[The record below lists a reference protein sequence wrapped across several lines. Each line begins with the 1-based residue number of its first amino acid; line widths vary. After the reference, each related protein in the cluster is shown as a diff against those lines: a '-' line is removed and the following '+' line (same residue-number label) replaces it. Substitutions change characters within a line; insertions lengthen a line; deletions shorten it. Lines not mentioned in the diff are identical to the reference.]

1 LYNFEKYFPTHVE
14 KSYDF
19 LLGKF
24 FQIFKNGQK
33 KCPKFERRNIL
44 PKKAKL
50 CDHILK
56 LASGYQKNN
65 FKIVSIIFFYKYLKI
80 K

>member
-1 LYNFEKYFPTHVE
+1 
-14 KSYDF
+14 

-33 KCPKFERRNIL
+33 KCPKFEK
-44 PKKAKL
+44 PKYFAQKASL

-56 LASGYQKNN
+56 LASCYKKNN
-65 FKIVSIIFFYKYLKI
+65 FKIVSIIFFYNYLKTFLLI
-80 K
+80 FYGNFR